1 MERVK
6 RIFEHDTFQLCMKK
20 ISAAE
25 KNRIY
30 CLHDMTHCLDV
41 ARIAYIM
48 CLEQGLDYQKDVI
61 YAMALLHD
69 IGRSEEYSSG
79 RSHHEAGEKLARQ
92 ILLDT
97 GFSPKEQE
105 LICDAICR
113 HKVEDA
119 DRTSLAYLLYK
130 ADKCSRRCYECRAAD
145 SCYWSEEQKNNT
157 IYI

>member
-6 RIFEHDTFQLCMKK
+6 RILEHDTFQLCMKK
-20 ISAAE
+20 ICDAE

-48 CLEQGLDYQKDVI
+48 CLEQGCSYSKEVI

-69 IGRSEEYSSG
+69 IGRSEEYTSG
-79 RSHHEAGEKLARQ
+79 KSHHEAGEKTARQ
-92 ILLDT
+92 ILSDT
-97 GFSPKEQE
+97 GYSLKEQE

-119 DRTSLAYLLYK
+119 DRTSLAYVLYK
-130 ADKCSRRCYECRAAD
+130 ADKCSRRCNECGAAD
-145 SCYWSEEQKNNT
+145 SCYWPEEQKNKT